1 MFTRSKI
8 AIPCAVVLL
17 LLVGFVAGFRTCLHA
32 RDTYPPL
39 SRAQELAQPG
49 NAPPSVR
56 TAIVERLHVFQ
67 QGYTRRDPNQID
79 AFARDLFPSDDD
91 ILILGTEGGTE
102 EWVRGRAA
110 SRKFVAD
117 DWRGWAICILTSIAL
132 LWGRRIRPP
141 GWQPSAA
148 SIGKRG
154 SARFGSPPYSRV
166 RETAGSSGRCTF
178 NGMTKTPR
186 PRTFFAHAPTW
197 AFCPAH
203 TTEHE

>member
-49 NAPPSVR
+49 NAPPAVR

-102 EWVRGRAA
+102 EWVRGGAA

-117 DWRGWAICILTSIAL
+117 DWRGWGDLHLDVDRAL
-132 LWGRRIRPP
+132 VGSSDSAAWVATIGSVDWKKRKRPIRFTAVLARE
-141 GWQPSAA
+141 GDRWVFRQMHFQWDDKDPSA
-148 SIGKRG
+148 SDLLR
-154 SARFGSPPYSRV
+154 SRTYLGV
-166 RETAGSSGRCTF
+166 LPGAI
-178 NGMTKTPR
+178 
-186 PRTFFAHAPTW
+186 H
-197 AFCPAH
+197 
-203 TTEHE
+203 